1 MDDLEDLR
9 RVTLESLPALFR
21 MHVARSE
28 AGTGSNVRNRREL
41 ETLSLALDL
50 IVMRRYQ
57 MAADVLVQRMKGI
70 EMAARESTWDRA
82 QHLELIAPSAG
93 LLASR
98 EEMHAA
104 AREERADAK
113 SSAKPKPKVQP
124 DFSKRTKPKGKG
136 KGGDG
141 GGHGAEAGAP
151 A

>member
-9 RVTLESLPALFR
+9 RVTLESLPPLFR

-41 ETLSLALDL
+41 ETLALALDL
-50 IVMRRYQ
+50 IVMRRHQ

-93 LLASR
+93 LLATR

-113 SSAKPKPKVQP
+113 SAKPKPKP
-124 DFSKRTKPKGKG
+124 AIDAPKRAKGKG
-136 KGGDG
+136 KGRSEEP
-141 GGHGAEAGAP
+141 AAP
-151 A
+151 TTQ